1 MRRKAMIALTAT
13 LGLGLGGCDVLMD
26 MLSLDALSLLGVMPK
41 AGFSKV
47 DRPDFGKVVFAVGAE
62 DDGGFSL
69 APPMSLLEFR
79 DDRGQLLDVSEEQVV
94 PGADAGSF
102 VLLVDGS
109 SSMLDTDPDRFRV
122 DAASMVASRIES
134 CSEHWDQALM
144 EFTTSSYR
152 GAMEHG
158 HVLAPLGSG
167 SKDIAEAA
175 QGLDAD
181 GMTPLWD
188 ATHEVLRRLAE
199 HSESHEERIMGAELE
214 GPGAATYGRT
224 LVVISDGADTAS
236 MKNLSRVV
244 DTANEAGIAVH
255 AIGVGPAS
263 DAMDEL
269 WREDDAIEALR
280 QLALQTGGTY
290 GYVSSSDELPAQA
303 DAIAKAV
310 CGGYTQVTVEFEE
323 PAESGER
330 VRGFVNLAGTPIGL
344 PYTFTAP

>member
-1 MRRKAMIALTAT
+1 MRRKALLGLTAT
-13 LGLGLGGCDVLMD
+13 LGLGLGGCDMLLD
-26 MLSLDALSLLGVMPK
+26 ILSLDALSLLGVMPK
-41 AGFSKV
+41 AGFSRV
-47 DRPDFGKVVFAVGAE
+47 DRADFGKVVFAVGAE
-62 DDGGFSL
+62 DEGGFSL
-69 APPMSLLEFR
+69 APPVSLLEFR
-79 DDRGQLLDVSEEQVV
+79 DERGELLNVSEEQEV

-109 SSMLDTDPDRFRV
+109 SSMLDTDPERFRV
-122 DAASMVASRIES
+122 DAATMVASRIEA
-134 CSEHWDQALM
+134 CSDHWDQALM
-144 EFTTSSYR
+144 EFTTGHSGGR
-152 GAMEHG
+152 MENG
-158 HVLAPLGSG
+158 RVLASLGSE
-167 SKDIAEAA
+167 SKAIAEAA

-181 GMTPLWD
+181 GMTPLFD
-188 ATHEVLRRLAE
+188 ATHEVLMRLDE
-199 HSESHEERIMGAELE
+199 YSVTHEETVLASEE
-214 GPGAATYGRT
+214 GPGAATYGRA

-236 MKNLSRVV
+236 MKSLSRVV
-244 DTANEAGIAVH
+244 ETANEAGISVH

-263 DAMDEL
+263 DAIDDF

-290 GYVSSSDELPAQA
+290 GYVSTADELPAQA

-330 VRGFVNLAGTPIGL
+330 VHGFVNLAGTPIGL